1 MGSVGENY
9 AAENICFGSI
19 FRQQDTKR
27 TKENHR
33 VRKSVFMRIFMNLT
47 KRLAGDRIDFRYS
60 DRVSDMFLFRQHNR
74 LEVAFEHA
82 SEILPVR
89 REVCIIEVM

>member
-1 MGSVGENY
+1 
-9 AAENICFGSI
+9 
-19 FRQQDTKR
+19 
-27 TKENHR
+27 
-33 VRKSVFMRIFMNLT
+33 MRIFPDIT

-74 LEVAFEHA
+74 LEVAFEHIP
-82 SEILPVR
+82 EIFPVR